1 MRTKKEYLFDEERV
15 AKDIVENGFEDGEI
29 DFGKMYIIAKYFRQ
43 KEDLGA
49 VKLERKLID
58 FCQEQDENFNPI
70 VEAGLIKKWVDSAM
84 NYNLRKVD
92 DIIISPEDIEFL
104 KTVETEKE
112 RKVLF
117 VALVLSKSFKKGST
131 KRDKEDYKKSDRYY
145 LRYSNF
151 SDIIRLADLTNTTEM
166 DITGVFHKYRE
177 HFTFYSPEKELIR
190 LEFIDKTPER
200 KIKIDDLQHPLKYY
214 TLFFGDNMEKCE
226 ICGKDFVRKSNRQKY
241 CPSCSEDVRRKQK
254 RETIRERTNVKNP
267 YIED

>member
-15 AKDIVENGFEDGEI
+15 AENIVENGFEEGEI
-29 DFGKMYIIAKYFRQ
+29 DFGKMYIVAKYFRQ

-49 VKLERKLID
+49 VKLERKLIE

-70 VEAGLIKKWVDSAM
+70 IEAGLIKKWVDSAM

-92 DIIISPEDIEFL
+92 DIFISPEDIAFL
-104 KTVETEKE
+104 KTIETEKE

-131 KRDKEDYKKSDRYY
+131 KRDKDDYKKSDRYY

-151 SDIIRLADLTNTTEM
+151 SDIIRLAELTNTTEI
-166 DITGVFHKYRE
+166 DITTVFHKYKE

-190 LEFIDKTPER
+190 LEFIDKHPER

-214 TLFFGDNMEKCE
+214 TLFFGNNMEKCE
-226 ICGKDFVRKSNRQKY
+226 ICGRDFVKKSNRQKY
-241 CPSCSEDVRRKQK
+241 CPECALEIKYEQVAKYKRDKRKE
-254 RETIRERTNVKNP
+254 ETE
-267 YIED
+267 